1 MDEATSALDSA
12 SEFLVNQ
19 AIESIIRQGKITV
32 WIVAHRL
39 STIKS
44 AGKILVLDKGKIVES
59 GPFEELD
66 QPGTRFRSLM
76 AAQLEA
82 SAPGAVEEDDP
93 LESEEP
99 VIDSEPQLEEGA
111 REKATSIAGHSTV
124 GSSSA

>member
-66 QPGTRFRSLM
+66 RPGTRFRSLM

-82 SAPGAVEEDDP
+82 SAPGAVEDDEVA
-93 LESEEP
+93 ESDEI
-99 VIDSEPQLEEGA
+99 VIDSEPQVKQSA
-111 REKATSIAGHSTV
+111 REQIKLSDVHSTV
-124 GSSSA
+124 RFSS